1 MHIFRLLLLLLLTL
15 PPGTLAAPLG
25 SAFSYQGRLLD
36 AGIPASGSYDFR
48 FALFSVEIGGAPL
61 GTAQT
66 NENVAVSNGVFA
78 TVIDF
83 GSNTFNGAAY
93 WLEISTRPGSNT
105 GEFTLLEPR
114 QRVMPV
120 PYALH
125 ALSASAVPSV
135 SWGTLTGVPIGF
147 ADGVDNDT
155 TYSAGAGLSLNGN
168 QFSVNFG
175 TSGAAETA
183 ARSDHTHDASAVVS
197 GTLADARL
205 SANVALLNSSPVFTG
220 NVTSFQD
227 FVGMRLRIGSGHLV
241 SASLATIAG
250 GFNNTNESDAAMIG
264 NGSFNRVM
272 LNAASGFIGSG
283 SRNTIESNAGMAVIT
298 GGLSNRITTSSIYS
312 IIAGGRGNTA
322 DGQYSVIGG
331 GQNNLTI
338 DNGTVVAGGIRNQ
351 ATNVHTTVGGGF
363 ENAAWGASATVAGG
377 QLNRASGLF
386 SSIGGGWT
394 NVAGGYASSV
404 GGGQQNNATTNFAT
418 IAGGLNNIAG
428 GSFSTV
434 SGGYSNNAPAVSG
447 TIAGGLLNI
456 VSGPAGA
463 IGGGFSNVVSAHHA
477 TVPGGQQNVAAG
489 AYSLAAGYRG
499 RALHDGAFVW
509 ADATDADFSSTR
521 SNQFAVRAMAGVR
534 FETGGNGISVDGERV
549 LHGQIE
555 AAEIRDGAVTTV
567 KLADGAVTGAKLS
580 PLLDLGD
587 PDSPAQLRL
596 FHTSLGNPSIVL
608 NGTNSLLALN
618 GPDGVAQVLMQPGLT
633 GGRVSLQDALG
644 HETTLTIAGGLN
656 SGGTFSVYSGTGGL
670 RADIVGT
677 AAGGRMN
684 FYNGVGA
691 QRMELSGEL
700 GTVDTL
706 GSVNVLDAFG
716 GASLA
721 RLFRL
726 GNGGHVDVRSSDD
739 TLAGRLGASGGGGY
753 LQLYTAAGPLGV
765 RVDGENSGAGFI
777 SVYDTNG
784 NARIALDGL
793 GDTGFAEVSLY
804 SASGVA
810 NIQLSSAET
819 GGFISVNQTD
829 GSRGVFLDGDAASN
843 DGGAITVYQGDGQI
857 GLFLDGD
864 SGGAGLVQV
873 RGTNAATRVLIDGTG
888 DYGGGQLTL
897 FQDDGSEAVNIGQQL
912 TAGGGT
918 IWLRNQQETPTITVS
933 GGTADAD
940 GYQGGE
946 IRIFGDSG
954 FTDPRV
960 ELSGRNHFE
969 GGYITLYAP
978 RNVSANNVHISADL
992 TSWINGKV
1000 GIDRVPSVNALE
1012 VDGAASKTAAGS
1024 WLANS
1029 DRRIK
1034 TQVRTITNALET
1046 ISRIRPVAFR
1056 YTDEYRKAHKCL
1068 EDTVYYNVIAQEFAE
1083 VFPDAVTESG
1093 DKLSGGEKILQVDT
1107 YPATIHA
1114 LAAIQELH
1122 RTAKEKDERIAKLED
1137 SNRNLEER
1145 LNRLERA
1152 LLDSSQPIKGH

>member
-1 MHIFRLLLLLLLTL
+1 MRTLLSLLLLTL
-15 PPGTLAAPLG
+15 TLSTNALAAPLG
-25 SAFSYQGRLLD
+25 SAFSYQGRLLE
-36 AGIPASGSYDFR
+36 AGTPATGSYDFR
-48 FALFSVEIGGAPL
+48 FALYSVELGGAPL
-61 GTAQT
+61 GTAHT
-66 NENVAVSNGVFA
+66 NENVAVSNGVFTTA
-78 TVIDF
+78 IDF
-83 GSNTFNGAAY
+83 GNNTFDGAAY
-93 WLEISTRPGSNT
+93 WLEISTRPGTNT
-105 GEFTLLEPR
+105 GDFTVLTPR

-135 SWGTLTGVPIGF
+135 SWGTLTGVPTGF

-155 TYSAGAGLSLNGN
+155 TYSAGAGLSLNAN

-175 TSGAAETA
+175 TSGASETA

-197 GTLADARL
+197 GTVADARL

-220 NVTSFQD
+220 TVTSFQD
-227 FVGMRLRIGSGHLV
+227 FVGWRLRIGSGHSV
-241 SASLATIAG
+241 TASLATIAG

-272 LNAASGFIGSG
+272 LNASGAFIGSG
-283 SRNTIESNAGMAVIT
+283 SRNTIESNSGMTVIA
-298 GGLSNRITTSSIYS
+298 GGLSNRIATSSIYS

-331 GQNNLTI
+331 GQNNLTLES
-338 DNGTVVAGGIRNQ
+338 GTVVAGGIRNQ

-386 SSIGGGWT
+386 SSVAGGWT

-418 IAGGLNNIAG
+418 IAGGLNNTAG

-434 SGGYSNNAPAVSG
+434 SGGYSNNSAAVSSA
-447 TIAGGLLNI
+447 IAGGLLNT

-477 TVPGGQQNVAAG
+477 TVPGGQQNFAAG
-489 AYSLAAGYRG
+489 AYSFAAGYRG

-509 ADATDADFSSTR
+509 ADATDTDFSSTR
-521 SNQFAVRAMAGVR
+521 SNQFAVRAMSGVR
-534 FETGGNGISVDGERV
+534 FETSGNGISVDGERV
-549 LHGQIE
+549 LHGQVD
-555 AAEIRDGAVTTV
+555 AAEIG
-567 KLADGAVTGAKLS
+567 DGAVTGAKLF

-587 PDSPAQLRL
+587 PDTPSQLRL
-596 FHTSLGNPSIVL
+596 FHTSLGHPSIVL
-608 NGTNSLLALN
+608 NGTNSSFALN
-618 GPDGVAQVLMQPGLT
+618 GPDGVAQLVMLPGLT

-644 HETTLTIAGGLN
+644 HETTLTLAGGLN
-656 SGGTFSVYSGTGGL
+656 SGGTFSVFSGTGGL
-670 RADIVGT
+670 RADIIGT
-677 AAGGRMN
+677 ASGGRMN

-706 GSVNVLDAFG
+706 GGVNVLDVFG

-721 RLFRL
+721 RLYRL
-726 GNGGHVDVRSSDD
+726 GSGGQAEVRNSDD

-753 LQLYTAAGPLGV
+753 LQLYTAAGNLGA
-765 RVDGENSGAGFI
+765 RVDGDNSGAGLI
-777 SVYDTNG
+777 NVYDTNG
-784 NARIALDGL
+784 NVRVALDGL

-804 SASGVA
+804 SPSGVA
-810 NIQLSSAET
+810 NMQLSSAQN
-819 GGFISVNQTD
+819 GGFVSVNQTD

-873 RGTNAATRVLIDGTG
+873 RGTNAGTRVLIDGTG
-888 DYGGGQLTL
+888 DWGGGQITL
-897 FQDDGSEAVNIGQQL
+897 FDDQGSETVNIAQQL
-912 TAGGGT
+912 SAGGGT
-918 IWLRNQQETPTITVS
+918 IWLRNQQETPTITMS

-1012 VDGAASKTAAGS
+1012 VDGTASKTTAGS

-1034 TQVRTITNALET
+1034 TRVRTITNALET

-1056 YTDEYRKAHKCL
+1056 YTDEYRKAHSCL

-1093 DKLSGGEKILQVDT
+1093 DKLPGGEKILQVDT

-1114 LAAIQELH
+1114 VAAIQELH
-1122 RTAKEKDERIAKLED
+1122 RAVKEKDERIAKLEE

-1152 LLDSSQPIKGH
+1152 LLDSSQPIKGR